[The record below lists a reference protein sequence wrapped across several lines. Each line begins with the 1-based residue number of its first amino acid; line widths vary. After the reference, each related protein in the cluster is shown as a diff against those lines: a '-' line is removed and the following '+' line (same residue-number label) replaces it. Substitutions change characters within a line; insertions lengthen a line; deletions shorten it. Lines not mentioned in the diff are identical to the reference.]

1 MPDINYLVVAV
12 AAIACFVISAAYY
25 IGFGKQL
32 AALHPAYAGGTT
44 MAPWQIGVE
53 LVRNIVLAL
62 VVAGLAAAIG
72 IAELGSGVLLALAL
86 FVGFPLVL
94 WSGAVMHEKVPPK
107 LAAIHAGD
115 WLLKLL
121 VIAIIV
127 SLWR

>member
-1 MPDINYLVVAV
+1 MPDINYLAVAV

-32 AALHPAYAGGTT
+32 AALHPAYAGEAS

-62 VVAGLAAAIG
+62 VVAGIAAAIG
-72 IAELGSGVLLALAL
+72 ITNVGSGVLLALAL

-121 VIAIIV
+121 VIAVIV